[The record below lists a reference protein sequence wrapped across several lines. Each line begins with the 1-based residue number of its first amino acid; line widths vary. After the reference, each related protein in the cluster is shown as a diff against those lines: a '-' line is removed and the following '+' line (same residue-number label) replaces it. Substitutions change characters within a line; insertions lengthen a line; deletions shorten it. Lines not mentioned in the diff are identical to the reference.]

1 MKELIVLFTDSVD
14 ENLINNFKDQDQIK
28 DFFELNRFE
37 ANKKEIL
44 IVPKLYLKNEIDTFI
59 VSIDGSLSKN
69 ELCELGS
76 KVRSEIPFDCNIS
89 YIFNLENEVAIQE
102 FTLGL
107 ILSGYKFGKYIETD
121 SKEINIQFD
130 ESINI
135 EEQKFIKDS
144 IYFVRDLVNL
154 PALDKTPDYFING
167 VKELIGD
174 EKIKL
179 TIFDKKWL
187 LKENFGGVIGVSQ
200 GSSKEPYFLVGEY
213 NSGAD
218 FQIALIGK
226 GVLFDSGGLSLKSP
240 SGMETMKTDMAGAAT
255 AWAVIKLVASLGLDI
270 GVKVYTPLVE
280 NMPSS
285 TAIRPGD
292 VLKMRNGKTVE
303 VLNTDAEGRLIM
315 ADALAFAAEKKPDLI
330 CDVATLTGASYV
342 ALGVDIGAVI
352 SNSEKFAA
360 EFIKSNRNQVESYHE
375 LPLFQG
381 YKSLIKSNIADMK
394 NTGGRFGGAIT
405 AALILEE
412 FVDEIPWVHL
422 DIAGPARA
430 RTSSALN
437 PEGGTGFGVIG
448 LMNFFKLLSK
458 NPQ

>member
-59 VSIDGSLSKN
+59 VSIDDSLSKN

-200 GSSKEPYFLVGEY
+200 GSSKEPYLLVGEY

-352 SNSEKFAA
+352 SNSEKYAA

-412 FVDEIPWVHL
+412 FVGEIPWVHL